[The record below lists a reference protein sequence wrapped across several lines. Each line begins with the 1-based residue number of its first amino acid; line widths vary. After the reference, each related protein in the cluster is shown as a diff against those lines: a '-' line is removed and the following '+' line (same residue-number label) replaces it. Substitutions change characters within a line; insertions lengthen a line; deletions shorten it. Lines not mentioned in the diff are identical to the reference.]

1 MVQAKQPS
9 DLIQRM
15 NLKGIV
21 VTDEDPEDLFDWR
34 KKKS

>member
-15 NLKGIV
+15 NLKEIV
-21 VTDEDPEDLFDWR
+21 VTDQDPEDLFELLQ
-34 KKKS
+34 